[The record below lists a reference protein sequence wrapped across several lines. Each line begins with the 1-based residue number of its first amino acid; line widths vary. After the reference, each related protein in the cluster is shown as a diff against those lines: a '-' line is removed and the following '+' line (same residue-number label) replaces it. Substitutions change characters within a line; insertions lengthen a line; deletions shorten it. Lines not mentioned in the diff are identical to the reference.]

1 MHHAHH
7 HHNHYLVVLSVLIA
21 AFASYTAL
29 DLVQSVTNS
38 KGKVKSIW
46 LFGSSLAMGI
56 GIWSMHFIGMLAFT
70 IPGLD
75 IYYNVPLL
83 VLSIFVAILASA
95 LALHIVA
102 SLKPTTKNYLL
113 GSFMMGSAIAG
124 MHYIGI
130 ASMRI
135 PATIIWNQ
143 FYVILS
149 IIIAFIASF
158 GALLLS
164 FKFRDDMS
172 GRDYIARGIGGIIMG
187 IAISGMHYTGMLA
200 MTISIDKSIVVNSHQ
215 LLATEGLATAIIL
228 GTLAVLGIALA
239 GSNIERA
246 LFRKT
251 LLNTSLEAGI
261 KARDEFLSIASHEL
275 KTPLTVIKL
284 NVEASLRHIERGDWN
299 EERFE
304 ASLHKTNKSLNRIIR
319 LVNDMLDVARIGA
332 GKLSLNKELTDLE
345 IIIEDVIE
353 SMAPEYA
360 AAGIPEIK
368 FHPVKAKGMFDVF
381 RIEQVFI
388 NLLSNALKYGQG
400 NPVEVIMKLQNPNN
414 VIVSVKDQGF
424 GISEENQ
431 KKIFERFERVNSPN
445 EIAGLG
451 LGLSIVEEL
460 VKSHGGNIWVE
471 SELGKGSTFCILF
484 PLS

>member
-1 MHHAHH
+1 
-7 HHNHYLVVLSVLIA
+7 
-21 AFASYTAL
+21 
-29 DLVQSVTNS
+29 
-38 KGKVKSIW
+38 
-46 LFGSSLAMGI
+46 
-56 GIWSMHFIGMLAFT
+56 
-70 IPGLD
+70 
-75 IYYNVPLL
+75 
-83 VLSIFVAILASA
+83 
-95 LALHIVA
+95 
-102 SLKPTTKNYLL
+102 
-113 GSFMMGSAIAG
+113 MGSAIAG

-135 PATIIWNQ
+135 AATIHWNQ

-164 FKFRDDMS
+164 FKLRDDMS
-172 GRDYIARGIGGIIMG
+172 GRGYLARGGGGIIMG
-187 IAISGMHYTGMLA
+187 IAISGMHYTGMFA
-200 MTISIDKSIVVNSHQ
+200 MTFSFDQNIVVNNQQ

-251 LLNTSLEAGI
+251 LLNNSLEAGI

-284 NVEASLRHIERGDWN
+284 NVEMSLRQLKR
-299 EERFE
+299 EEWDKDRFE
-304 ASLHKTNKSLNRIIR
+304 FSLHKTSKSLHRIIR

-332 GKLSLNKELTDLE
+332 GKLSLNKEYADLE

-353 SMAPEYA
+353 NMTPEYA
-360 AAGIPEIK
+360 AAGIDDIK
-368 FHPVKAKGMFDVF
+368 FHPVKAKGHFDVF

-400 NPVEVIMKLQNPNN
+400 NPVEVIMKLQEPNT
-414 VIVSVKDQGF
+414 VCIAVKDQGF

-431 KKIFERFERVNSPN
+431 KKIFERFERVNSPS

-471 SELGKGSTFCILF
+471 SELGKGSTFYIQL